1 MKAQPVTMLEIGK
14 TLVSLD
20 LIEKQF
26 HCDIEKCH
34 GACCVIGESGAPLEP
49 AEKEKIADVYPL
61 VRQFMTS
68 EGVKAVD
75 EQGWYVIDEDGD
87 TVTPLM
93 NNGACAYIYEDNG
106 ITFCAI
112 EKAWMEGLIDF
123 RKPVSCHLYPVR
135 ITEYEAYDAVNY
147 EKNKICKAA
156 LKKGKNEQV
165 QLYKFLKD
173 ALIRKYGEKWYNE
186 LELNARVW
194 EKQKQEAQ

>member
-1 MKAQPVTMLEIGK
+1 
-14 TLVSLD
+14 
-20 LIEKQF
+20 
-26 HCDIEKCH
+26 
-34 GACCVIGESGAPLEP
+34 
-49 AEKEKIADVYPL
+49 
-61 VRQFMTS
+61 
-68 EGVKAVD
+68 
-75 EQGWYVIDEDGD
+75 
-87 TVTPLM
+87 
-93 NNGACAYIYEDNG
+93 
-106 ITFCAI
+106 
-112 EKAWMEGLIDF
+112 MEGLIDF